1 VGYVSRRAPG
11 VPVFI
16 SCFSGVVAFPEVNGS
31 NGEALEAYLIR
42 GLDRE

>member
-1 VGYVSRRAPG
+1 

-31 NGEALEAYLIR
+31 NSEALEAYIIQ